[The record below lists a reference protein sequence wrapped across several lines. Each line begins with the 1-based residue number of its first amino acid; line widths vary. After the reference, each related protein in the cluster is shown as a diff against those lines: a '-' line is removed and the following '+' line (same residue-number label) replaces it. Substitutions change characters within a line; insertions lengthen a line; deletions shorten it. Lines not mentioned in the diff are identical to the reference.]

1 MKTIRH
7 HEADFAEQRDCLNR
21 RAAPTPEVEMAVS
34 EILEAV
40 RLRGDGA
47 LIELT
52 ARFDGTALEPA
63 QLAVTEAERR
73 EAGEAVSLEVR
84 EAVSLSKANVQRF
97 AEESLRR
104 DWTITNAQGA
114 EVGERFQA
122 FERVGI
128 YVPGGSAPLVSTS
141 IMTVTLAAAAGVPE
155 IVVTTPCDAYGQVNP
170 ALLYALNEAGAHE
183 IYKVGGAQAIG
194 ALAYGT
200 PTIAPV
206 IKVFGPGN
214 AYVMEAKR
222 QVFGT
227 VAVDLLPGPSEIL
240 VLADASAEPAFVA
253 ADLLA
258 QAEHDPVSLLVLATP
273 SRELIEKVQ
282 REIARQKPFLSRVH
296 IVDQVL
302 ENGTI
307 LVETADFEQAL
318 AIANAFAPE
327 HLSLIAEEADRWL
340 PLIRTAGAIFIG
352 NDSPVAAGDFL
363 AGPSHE
369 LPTGGAG
376 KSFAGLTVD
385 QFQRRTSVVKFDREA
400 LRRSAPVI
408 ETFCAVEGLDAHA
421 RSATIR
427 LRREADE
434 IDAPR

>member
-1 MKTIRH
+1 MKIIRH
-7 HEADFAEQRDCLNR
+7 QDADFAEQCARLNR
-21 RAAPTPEVEMAVS
+21 RAAPTPQVETAVS
-34 EILEAV
+34 EILQGV
-40 RLRGDGA
+40 RQRGDDA
-47 LIELT
+47 VLEFT
-52 ARFDGTALEPA
+52 ARFDGATLQAE
-63 QLAVTEAERR
+63 QLRVTEDERQ
-73 EAGEAVSLEVR
+73 AAVESVAPEIKD
-84 EAVSLSKANVQRF
+84 AVALSKANVERF
-97 AEESLRR
+97 AKESLRR
-104 DWTITNAQGA
+104 DWSIINAQGA

-128 YVPGGSAPLVSTS
+128 YVPGGTAPLVSTA
-141 IMTVTLAAAAGVPE
+141 IMTVTLATAAGVPE
-155 IVVTTPCDAYGQVNP
+155 IVVTTPCDAYGKVNP

-183 IYKVGGAQAIG
+183 IYKVGGAQAIA

-200 PTIAPV
+200 GTIAPV

-240 VLADASAEPAFVA
+240 VLADDSANPAFVA

-258 QAEHDPVSLLVLATP
+258 QAEHDPVSLVTLVTP
-273 SRELIEKVQ
+273 SATLIQDVEKEVQ
-282 REIARQKPFLSRVH
+282 KQKAFLSRVH

-302 ENGTI
+302 ENGTVFVQTKD
-307 LVETADFEQAL
+307 LEQGVAL
-318 AIANAFAPE
+318 ANAYAPE
-327 HLSLIAEEADRWL
+327 HLSLICENEAQWL
-340 PLIRTAGAIFIG
+340 PAIRTAGAIFIG
-352 NDSPVAAGDFL
+352 NHSPVAAGDFL

-385 QFQRRTSVVKFDREA
+385 QFQRRTSVVKLDAAAIEQ
-400 LRRSAPVI
+400 SAPVV

-427 LRREADE
+427 VPES
-434 IDAPR
+434 P